1 MSAKPQMHKEEGDA
15 KVLERAAEAFWKN
28 IGKYSNEVNGDL
40 VVPKYTFRLTTA
52 RRCRLF

>member
-15 KVLERAAEAFWKN
+15 KVWERAAEAFWKN

-52 RRCRLF
+52 KKV